1 MLNVKKVL
9 SGAFFIVFFSAISSI
24 AWAQAN
30 CLPSDSAT
38 RVGIDTVV
46 DGDTVRLNSGRSVR
60 LLGVNTPELK
70 IRKGAPENGTP
81 EPFAQEAR
89 TFLEKLLTDKEIGLV
104 LGAEA
109 EDRYKRLL
117 GHLVIEQQT
126 ASEMIM
132 LRGLGWAVAIE
143 PNTELA
149 DCLFKAERQARD
161 AKLGIWSKR
170 VMSASSVRQ
179 GGFALIQGRV
189 TGVDSTKR
197 YIYLELD
204 NQVAVRFSRKKIG
217 VKQRVQLEASLGAF
231 AETRG
236 WIIDRSDQL
245 KPGSRF
251 KPFLLPITSDWH
263 FAFL

>member
-9 SGAFFIVFFSAISSI
+9 SGAFFIVFFSSTSFMAV
-24 AWAQAN
+24 AQAN
-30 CLPSDSAT
+30 CLPNNSVT
-38 RVGIDTVV
+38 RVGVDTVV

-70 IRKGAPENGTP
+70 IGKGAPEKRSP
-81 EPFAQEAR
+81 EPFAHEAR
-89 TFLEKLLTDKEIGLV
+89 SFLERLLTGREIGLA

-126 ASEMIM
+126 ASEMIL

-149 DCLFKAERQARD
+149 ECLFKAERQARD
-161 AKLGIWSKR
+161 AKLGIWSR
-170 VMSASSVRQ
+170 GVMSAASVRQ
-179 GGFALIQGRV
+179 GGFALIKGRV

-204 NQVAVRFSRKKIG
+204 NQVAVRFSRQNMG
-217 VKQRVQLEASLGAF
+217 VKQILQLEASLGAL

-251 KPFLLPITSDWH
+251 KPFLLPITSQWH